1 VRGDNANSIYRW
13 AFYYVPLWIVIA
25 FSTLAMLLTWSSLK
39 EKGKQAENVLRMS
52 FCNADSNRLLEKLRR
67 KERERNVLI
76 QCLFYLTAFYMTWVC
91 PTALRVKQSTSGTP
105 TFGLLLC
112 VGIFLPLQGFL
123 NCLVYLRPRFQL
135 YKKRN
140 RGKRSIISYEGLRSI
155 FIEHAGEEED
165 DFNVAPSGNEDE
177 DFDREKRSSQEGS
190 STRFLFRGRSNRSG
204 LQSSTGSPP
213 QSRVVRFSQ
222 IESQIED
229 AQAVSRNSS
238 TRNIINGG
246 SSRSSVASAEDK
258 CEESPDRR
266 SKSSSS
272 ISIQNGNSI
281 NACSSR
287 SSGEEKMEEMSPI

>member
-1 VRGDNANSIYRW
+1 MRLWVHVSILAFGLGTSVAGLFLTLYNSANLWCWIASAPSGCVETVASPAGQDTTCVRGDNANSIYRW

-177 DFDREKRSSQEGS
+177 DIDR
-190 STRFLFRGRSNRSG
+190 
-204 LQSSTGSPP
+204 
-213 QSRVVRFSQ
+213 
-222 IESQIED
+222 
-229 AQAVSRNSS
+229 
-238 TRNIINGG
+238 
-246 SSRSSVASAEDK
+246 
-258 CEESPDRR
+258 
-266 SKSSSS
+266 
-272 ISIQNGNSI
+272 
-281 NACSSR
+281 
-287 SSGEEKMEEMSPI
+287 